1 MDLYEKIQQ
10 KQNELDTSV
19 RALRNTGNSKAETER
34 DYKIALTQE
43 ALKMKDNKNPVTFIS
58 LIIHGVR
65 HIAEL
70 RFKRDVADVIYQA
83 NLESINSIKLQL
95 RILENQLDREWRT
108 SQKIG
113 EWNK

>member
-10 KQNELDTSV
+10 KVNELDKSV
-19 RALRNTGNSKAETER
+19 KQLRQSGTDKAETEKN
-34 DYKIALTQE
+34 YKISLTQE
-43 ALKMKDNKNPVTFIS
+43 ALKMKDSKNPVTFIS

-70 RFKRDVADVIYQA
+70 RFKRDVADAIYQA

-95 RILENQLDREWRT
+95 RILEGQLDREWGQAKR
-108 SQKIG
+108 
-113 EWNK
+113 N

>member
-10 KQNELDTSV
+10 KVNELDITV
-19 RALRNTGNSKAETER
+19 KQLRKSGTDKAETEKE
-34 DYKIALTQE
+34 YKIALTQE
-43 ALKMKDNKNPVTFIS
+43 ALKLKDNKNPVTFIS

-70 RFKRDVADVIYQA
+70 RFKRDVADAIYQA

-95 RILENQLDREWRT
+95 RILERT
-108 SQKIG
+108 T
-113 EWNK
+113 

>member
-10 KQNELDTSV
+10 KQNELDYSVKQLRTSG
-19 RALRNTGNSKAETER
+19 TSKAETER

-43 ALKMKDNKNPVTFIS
+43 ALIMKDDKSPVTFIS
-58 LIIHGVR
+58 LVIYGVR

-95 RILENQLDREWRT
+95 RILDEQLSREWRA
-108 SQKIG
+108 SEKRCLNG
-113 EWNK
+113 K